1 MGWEHE
7 PDTVWRAQ
15 ELYCEERLSY
25 ARVAELTG
33 VSATTL
39 KAWGQKFQWA
49 RRREQLAQAESEIR
63 FNTIMGRKAILERLL
78 EAGDGKEAAQVAFA
92 VASLENL
99 ALKRA
104 ELAASGKIPS
114 YADEA
119 RPVIS
124 TRADAVAAL
133 KQAVEG
139 KLGMALADPSKITA
153 ATVQDIKRCLDLL
166 GELEAGLPRDD
177 AGEQERRRGLSS
189 DMAQHICKAIGIVE
203 GGA

>member
-1 MGWEHE
+1 M
-7 PDTVWRAQ
+7 
-15 ELYCEERLSY
+15 
-25 ARVAELTG
+25 
-33 VSATTL
+33 
-39 KAWGQKFQWA
+39 
-49 RRREQLAQAESEIR
+49 
-63 FNTIMGRKAILERLL
+63 
-78 EAGDGKEAAQVAFA
+78 
-92 VASLENL
+92 
-99 ALKRA
+99 
-104 ELAASGKIPS
+104 
-114 YADEA
+114 
-119 RPVIS
+119 
-124 TRADAVAAL
+124 AAL